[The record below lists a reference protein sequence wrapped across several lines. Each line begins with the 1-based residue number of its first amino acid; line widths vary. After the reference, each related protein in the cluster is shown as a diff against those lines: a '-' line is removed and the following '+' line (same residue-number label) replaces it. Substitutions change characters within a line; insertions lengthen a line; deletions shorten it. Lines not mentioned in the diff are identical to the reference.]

1 MLTMC
6 VELSRDASI
15 QFRIESRSV
24 VPCGIGLLK
33 ILSILELGV
42 TKVLLKSGHVERM
55 ESNDTQKPGVNA
67 MRKGP
72 GDRNRNCESTRLK
85 WANCINP
92 RSAIATSFYKGSGA
106 DTCLI
111 SPYPARTPQIRKGYQ
126 EVWGCSA
133 SPWFVPKRSCQMLT
147 RAWLYRH

>member
-55 ESNDTQKPGVNA
+55 ESNDTQKPAGTGTANQQDLN
-67 MRKGP
+67 GP
-72 GDRNRNCESTRLK
+72 TASMLDRQLPPVSTR
-85 WANCINP
+85 A
-92 RSAIATSFYKGSGA
+92 
-106 DTCLI
+106 
-111 SPYPARTPQIRKGYQ
+111 
-126 EVWGCSA
+126 V
-133 SPWFVPKRSCQMLT
+133 VPT
-147 RAWLYRH
+147 HV